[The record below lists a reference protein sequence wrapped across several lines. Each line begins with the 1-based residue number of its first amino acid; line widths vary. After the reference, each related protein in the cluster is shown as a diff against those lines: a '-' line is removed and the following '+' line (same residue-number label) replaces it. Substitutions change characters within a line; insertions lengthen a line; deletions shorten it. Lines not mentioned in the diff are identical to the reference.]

1 MDNLVNIG
9 YILVLGLGIAISP
22 VPIIVVILI
31 LFSDR
36 AKTNG
41 IAFLAGWIAGMLIVG
56 ALVTVLAGAG
66 NALSSDFYSAST
78 YTIKLLMGLIFLAMA
93 LKNWRSRPKE
103 GEEPEPPKWL
113 ARIDGVRPSG
123 SVALGTMNTSL
134 NPKNLSLVLA
144 AALTIEQ
151 VGLSGTS
158 AWLTPALFIIIASS
172 TVAIPVLYYVF
183 AGDNA
188 EKTLT
193 GWKAWLTSNS
203 NTILALLF
211 LVLGLQLLVEA
222 LGGLRV

>member
-31 LFSDR
+31 LFSDK

-41 IAFLAGWIAGMLIVG
+41 VAFLTGWVAGLLIVG
-56 ALVTVLAGAG
+56 LLVSALVTAGS
-66 NALSSDFYSAST
+66 ALSGST
-78 YTIKLLMGLIFLAMA
+78 VSTSSYTIKVLMGVGFLLMA

-103 GEEPEPPKWL
+103 GEEPEPPKWI
-113 ARIDGVRPSG
+113 ARLDNVRPSESAG
-123 SVALGTMNTSL
+123 LGIMNTSM
-134 NPKNLSLVLA
+134 NPKNLSLALA
-144 AALTIEQ
+144 AALTISQ
-151 VGLSGTS
+151 IGLSGTS

-183 AGDNA
+183 AEENA
-188 EKTLT
+188 EETLT

-211 LVLGLQLLVEA
+211 LVLGLQLLLEA